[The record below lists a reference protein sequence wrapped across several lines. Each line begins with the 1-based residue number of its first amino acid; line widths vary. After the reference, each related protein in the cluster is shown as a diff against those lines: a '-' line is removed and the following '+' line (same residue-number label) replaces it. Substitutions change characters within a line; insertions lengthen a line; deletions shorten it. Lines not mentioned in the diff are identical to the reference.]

1 MLSLENRLNVVI
13 KSLTT
18 RLLLAPPSLDNRLG
32 DAYIPLSARL
42 LRRLERYVNALTSA
56 NFTGGS
62 SELGNI
68 ASFPPDARSVRLA
81 PW

>member
-42 LRRLERYVNALTSA
+42 LRRLERYVNEV
-56 NFTGGS
+56 N
-62 SELGNI
+62 
-68 ASFPPDARSVRLA
+68 VR
-81 PW
+81 